1 MPISLLIHILEGFR
15 TMVALVTQ
23 FQREGLT
30 LITERHSLQYVIDDT
45 FAPRTNLLRIFI
57 MYTHIS
63 VVTL

>member
-1 MPISLLIHILEGFR
+1 
-15 TMVALVTQ
+15 MVALVTQ